1 MRDLM
6 PKEAHPHASL
16 VLLFHR
22 LRRYAGHLAI
32 LLVLV
37 GCEAPPV
44 SALDAGSSLKT
55 VPAALSVPV
64 TAALA
69 KHEDVPVKLEGLG
82 TVQALNTVTIKPRV
96 SGQIIDLPFAEGQ
109 EMQAGAIVAHI
120 DPRPYAAALHQ
131 AVAAKAKDEAQLAN
145 ARLQLIRFSSL
156 AEKSFT
162 PAQNVDNQRAQVAT
176 LEAAVDADDAAI
188 ESAQTQ
194 LDYATISSP
203 IAGVAGIRM
212 VDAGNVVSPSDPG
225 IVVITQLQPITIIF
239 TLPGDAVRYLP
250 VGQPHASLPVATLAR
265 DHSTKLA
272 EGTLTLVDNRIDPA
286 TGMVKLKATF
296 ENKDRALKPGQFVV
310 ASLHIET
317 LLNVI
322 TLPSNAVQQDPNGSF
337 VYIIQPDWSTEKR
350 RVDVART
357 DGTLAIIAD
366 GIRAGE
372 QVVLDGQYG
381 LRPGAKV
388 VVQPSDGNAATQMA
402 TTLLGLP

>member
-1 MRDLM
+1 
-6 PKEAHPHASL
+6 
-16 VLLFHR
+16 
-22 LRRYAGHLAI
+22 
-32 LLVLV
+32 
-37 GCEAPPV
+37 
-44 SALDAGSSLKT
+44 
-55 VPAALSVPV
+55 
-64 TAALA
+64 
-69 KHEDVPVKLEGLG
+69 
-82 TVQALNTVTIKPRV
+82 
-96 SGQIIDLPFAEGQ
+96 
-109 EMQAGAIVAHI
+109 
-120 DPRPYAAALHQ
+120 
-131 AVAAKAKDEAQLAN
+131 
-145 ARLQLIRFSSL
+145 
-156 AEKSFT
+156 
-162 PAQNVDNQRAQVAT
+162 
-176 LEAAVDADDAAI
+176 
-188 ESAQTQ
+188 
-194 LDYATISSP
+194 
-203 IAGVAGIRM
+203 
-212 VDAGNVVSPSDPG
+212 VSPSDPG
-225 IVVITQLQPITIIF
+225 IVVITQLQPITVIF
-239 TLPGDAVRYLP
+239 TLPEDAVRSLP
-250 VGQPHASLPVATLAR
+250 VGQPHASLPVLALGR